1 MRIASALFASLFLAN
16 YAHAFGVNEGS
27 YNSRDY
33 FTDYRYEDTK
43 RELPEGSV
51 KITKRG
57 TTVIADDFKNG
68 IVYEIDTANTG
79 EQLVNQAIVRKLQN
93 SPGSRAIG
101 RIIEKM
107 TISDVKDLPGNRLTA
122 NVNIYLKN
130 KTIFGEA
137 KAVLSIGVNIDS
149 ETCPIRVVTQK
160 YQNNVY
166 SYKESYT
173 QVNCLTYEV
182 GTTVALKS
190 FSSSLPA
197 QFNAVMGLTAD
208 TLLKV
213 LSPTFAHIGN
223 LYQNK

>member
-33 FTDYRYEDTK
+33 FTDWRYEGSK

-57 TTVIADDFKNG
+57 TTVVADDFKNG
-68 IVYEIDTANTG
+68 IVYEIDTANSG
-79 EQLVNQAIVRKLQN
+79 EQPVNQAIVRKLQN
-93 SPGSRAIG
+93 MPGSRAIG

-137 KAVLSIGVNIDS
+137 KAVLAIGVNIDS
-149 ETCPIRVVTQK
+149 ATCPIKVITTSSDYRTQ
-160 YQNNVY
+160 
-166 SYKESYT
+166 KESYT
-173 QVNCLTYEV
+173 QVNCLSYEI
-182 GTTVALKS
+182 GTSVALKS

-213 LSPTFAHIGN
+213 LSPTFAHEGN